1 VNFKNILSDI
11 LLAESSTSAT
21 DLSNMSKM
29 KGKGKP
35 LKDDKYFVLH
45 HTGGEGSA
53 EDVMNVLNNREVGA
67 LGVQF
72 IIDKEGNLFR
82 GLPAGTRGQHVNSN
96 KLTGSAPKD
105 LSNSTTQG
113 VEIVG
118 ADDTK
123 INLNQCKTAL
133 LLVKSLGYTKGS
145 IYAHGEIQ
153 SNKMPSEG
161 ATCKRY
167 ILKYWSTP
175 EDQLPVED
183 PEISKQKG
191 TKGSTDPKSDESNK
205 VDFSK
210 ISLTQNAYKGEAAN
224 NINMLMN
231 KMKERGITNPM
242 VQSAILAT
250 IGKES
255 GFIPQNEIG
264 YCKTSDSR
272 IVSIFSKR
280 GEKCKKDKCNDEEF
294 FDCVYGKDSG
304 IKLGNTQPG
313 DGYKYRGRGFNGITG
328 RANYRKYGFENNP
341 EELNKPEGAAKAML
355 DFLAKEGSS
364 LNNKFKSI
372 DEAVEFFVTRNAG
385 GKKSSWGEGKAKEVL
400 AKFNVEMGSGVESPS
415 LDQMAST
422 ISPTPTSGS
431 GGEESGEKKSLLSMF
446 GGGGLD
452 ALIALGKGD
461 QAAFEKAVGGNMG
474 GIMEETLRIKDI
486 MKKVL

>member
-1 VNFKNILSDI
+1 
-11 LLAESSTSAT
+11 
-21 DLSNMSKM
+21 M

-105 LSNSTTQG
+105 LSNSTAQG

-191 TKGSTDPKSDESNK
+191 TKGSTAPKSDEPNK

-313 DGYKYRGRGFNGITG
+313 DGYKYRGRGFNQITG
-328 RANYRKYGFENNP
+328 RGNYKKYGYESNP
-341 EELNKPEGAAKAML
+341 DQLNDTEGAADAAIN
-355 DFLAKEGSS
+355 FLASEGSS
-364 LNNKFKSI
+364 LNNRFKNV
-372 DEAVEFFVTRNAG
+372 DDAVTYFVTKNAG
-385 GKKSSWGEGKAKEVL
+385 GRRSSMGERKAKEVL
-400 AKFNVEMGSGVESPS
+400 AKFNVGSGSAESVSYDDLTNTTDTKPS
-415 LDQMAST
+415 GSE
-422 ISPTPTSGS
+422 TSG
-431 GGEESGEKKSLLSMF
+431 EDKSKLNVLDLM
-446 GGGGLD
+446 GLGGLN
-452 ALIALGKGD
+452 AMISLAKGD
-461 QAAFEKAVGGNMG
+461 QEGFKKNIEKQEALK
-474 GIMEETLRIKDI
+474 EETNRIKDI
-486 MKKVL
+486 IKKIL